1 MNRIEI
7 FVIVC
12 LTTLSMALAPVSFA
26 QPGQISEAPDLRSW
40 SVQVHGGSYLS
51 NINLRFTPF
60 TGSTGI
66 PTKVFNPAIGAEVE
80 YMFSPSLALKAG
92 FMYTDLKSD
101 LPGYPY
107 RNEYQSYSLAA
118 NIYLLKLFESRLP
131 FGRVN
136 PYLSLRM
143 GQTRN
148 SFSEVRNREPRSET
162 AGHYGYA
169 LGSRIYLTDRFDLT
183 VLYHYTY
190 YNPAVRIDG
199 GPSGRGQFEND
210 RVVGLLFGVS
220 FKLGGSDR
228 PHARWHPRARRAG
241 VSDRIIFI

>member
-1 MNRIEI
+1 MNRIKS
-7 FVIVC
+7 
-12 LTTLSMALAPVSFA
+12 LTITSFMFLALVLPPDLYA
-26 QPGQISEAPDLRSW
+26 QPGQISEAPDLRNW

-66 PTKVFNPAIGAEVE
+66 PSRVFNPAVGAEIE

-92 FMYTDLKSD
+92 FIYSDIRSD
-101 LPGYPY
+101 LVSNPY
-107 RNEYQSYSLAA
+107 RNEYQSASLAL

-136 PYLSLRM
+136 PYLSLRA
-143 GQTRN
+143 GQTRA
-148 SFSEVRNREPRSET
+148 SYSEVRNKEPRTGT

-169 LGSRIYLTDRFDLT
+169 LGARIYLTDRFDLT
-183 VLYHYTY
+183 ALYHYTY
-190 YNPAVRIDG
+190 YNPAVQIDG

-210 RVVGLLFGVS
+210 RVVGLLLGVS
-220 FKLGGSDR
+220 LKLGGSDR

-241 VSDRIIFI
+241 VSDRVIFI